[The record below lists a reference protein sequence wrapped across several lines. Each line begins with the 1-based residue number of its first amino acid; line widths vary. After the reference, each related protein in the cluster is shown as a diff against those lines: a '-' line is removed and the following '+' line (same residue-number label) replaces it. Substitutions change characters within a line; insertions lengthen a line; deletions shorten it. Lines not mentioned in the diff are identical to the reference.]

1 MKPDHPMSHHAPD
14 AYTRRREAAW
24 KKAGIRFHGKFLT
37 WGVFAACVEL
47 QQHCC
52 GVCGMSDALE
62 SLQADHAHGVEG
74 DNFRGA
80 LCRFD
85 NQIGVG
91 AVERYGACR
100 NERYTAMIRAYL
112 ANPPSSRLPVRKHR

>member
-1 MKPDHPMSHHAPD
+1 MRTDHPMSHRTPD

-24 KKAGIRFHGKFLT
+24 KKAGIRFRGRFLT
-37 WGVFAACVEL
+37 WRAFAACVEL
-47 QQHCC
+47 QRHRCA
-52 GVCGMSDALE
+52 VCGMSDALE
-62 SLQADHAHGVEG
+62 SLQADHAHGVRG

-91 AVERYGACR
+91 AVERYGTCR
-100 NERYTAMIRAYL
+100 NERYTGLIRAYL
-112 ANPPSSRLPVRKHR
+112 SNPPASRLPVTRRR